1 MHLRV
6 SCSFLI
12 FFSIKLSMA
21 QYAEI
26 QLKNQSNTKTK
37 TLQIG
42 DYVEVKI
49 LGKDQKIKGTL
60 ASAGLLK
67 GRIKNISENGLTLQ
81 LDSTSLSS
89 KEMDSN
95 EFYVESNTIE
105 FIKAKSKS
113 RNTTKLLL
121 MAIPSA
127 GVITLLFVPYG
138 IMPIVVLSPVWAP
151 TIFVGAKINRYK
163 KYPIQEKKWVLALK

>member
-1 MHLRV
+1 MRLGV
-6 SCSFLI
+6 SCLLLI
-12 FFSIKLSMA
+12 FFSIKVSMA

-127 GVITLLFVPYG
+127 GVITMLFVPYG
-138 IMPIVVLSPVWAP
+138 IMPVVVLSPVWAP
-151 TIFVGAKINRYK
+151 TILVGAMLSKYK
-163 KYPIQEKKWVLALK
+163 KYPIQEQKWVLALK